1 MLYKWRINL
10 FSISSFLRYTYIL
23 YVNIIFIYNCNI
35 CVCIILFLD
44 YLLQKLWSITY
55 INAYKCVLCALFLQ
69 IHFSS
74 LCCILIHVFRYLFCV
89 SLAGIWI
96 FITCGGR
103 IQDEIYDVLLTNPS
117 REVAWRRIVYLRMHT
132 RSIGRQN
139 KNKIYFAKAW

>member
-1 MLYKWRINL
+1 
-10 FSISSFLRYTYIL
+10 
-23 YVNIIFIYNCNI
+23 V
-35 CVCIILFLD
+35 CVCVCVCARACVCMCVCYFVFRLPLA
-44 YLLQKLWSITY
+44 KAMKH
-55 INAYKCVLCALFLQ
+55 NVHKCVQVRTVCA
-69 IHFSS
+69 FSTDTFQFS
-74 LCCILIHVFRYLFCV
+74 LLYSYPCFPFYLFCV

-139 KNKIYFAKAW
+139 KNKIYFAKA